1 MERPADWRD
10 ICTVF
15 GRTAMIVKQPEK
27 SLKILEIISKVINEV
42 DIGIHIVDVG
52 GISIFY
58 NQKAADLDDLR
69 PEEVIGRHVLQV
81 FPSLTAESST
91 ILEVL
96 RTGRP
101 IYNRRQTFHNF
112 RGKKIVTLN
121 STIPV
126 VLDGNLVAAAEIS
139 YDITQVQNMADKLLD
154 LQVELYQHGRGKEP
168 AAPPG
173 AARYSFDQIIGRSRA
188 ITQLKQFGLRAARS
202 TSPVFIYGE
211 TGTGKELLVHAIHNA
226 GPRRRG
232 PFITQNCAALPATLL
247 EGILFGTV
255 RGSFTGAENRPGLF
269 ELAHGGTLFLDEINS
284 ADLELQAKLLRVLE
298 DGYVR
303 RVGDGRNR
311 QVDVRV
317 IVASN
322 IPPDRALAAGQIRPD
337 LYYRLNVI
345 SLTVP
350 PLRERREDIP
360 LLAAHFIK
368 QFSEKLN
375 IPPAVVSPS
384 AMARLQAYDWPGN
397 VRQLKHLVEGMLNL
411 LETSEITVE
420 HLPPE
425 IAGDAGLL
433 PGKGVDEEGEEAVS
447 LREAVESLEKRLILT
462 ALARVEGNV
471 AEAARRLKIPRQTL
485 QYKLKC
491 YGLK

>member
-1 MERPADWRD
+1 M
-10 ICTVF
+10 
-15 GRTAMIVKQPEK
+15 
-27 SLKILEIISKVINEV
+27 
-42 DIGIHIVDVG
+42 
-52 GISIFY
+52 
-58 NQKAADLDDLR
+58 
-69 PEEVIGRHVLQV
+69 
-81 FPSLTAESST
+81 
-91 ILEVL
+91 
-96 RTGRP
+96 
-101 IYNRRQTFHNF
+101 
-112 RGKKIVTLN
+112 
-121 STIPV
+121 
-126 VLDGNLVAAAEIS
+126 
-139 YDITQVQNMADKLLD
+139 
-154 LQVELYQHGRGKEP
+154 
-168 AAPPG
+168 
-173 AARYSFDQIIGRSRA
+173 
-188 ITQLKQFGLRAARS
+188 
-202 TSPVFIYGE
+202 FIYGE

-255 RGSFTGAENRPGLF
+255 KGSFTGAENRPGLF

-360 LLAAHFIK
+360 LLAEHFIK

-375 IPPAVVSPS
+375 ISPAVVSPP

-397 VRQLKHLVEGMLNL
+397 VRQLKHLMEGILNL
-411 LETSEITVE
+411 LETSEITAE

-433 PGKGVDEEGEEAVS
+433 PGTGVDEEGEEVVS
-447 LREAVESLEKRLILT
+447 LREAVEGLEKRLILT
-462 ALARVEGNV
+462 ALARVQGNV

>member
-1 MERPADWRD
+1 M
-10 ICTVF
+10 
-15 GRTAMIVKQPEK
+15 TANQSEK
-27 SLKILEIISKVINEV
+27 PVEILEIISKVINAV
-42 DIGIHIVDVG
+42 DIGIHIVDTR

-58 NQKAADLDDLR
+58 NQKAAGLDGLH
-69 PEEVIGRHVLQV
+69 PEEVIGRHVLAV

-101 IYNRRQTFHNF
+101 VYNRRQVFYNF

-126 VLDGNLVAAAEIS
+126 LVDGKPAGAAEIS
-139 YDITQVQNMADKLLD
+139 YDVTQVQEMADKLLD
-154 LQVELYQHGRGKEP
+154 LQVELYRQGR
-168 AAPPG
+168 AAEKAVEPG
-173 AARYSFDQIIGRSRA
+173 AAKYDFEQIIGESGAVR
-188 ITQLKQFGLRAARS
+188 QLKQFGLRAARS
-202 TSPVFIYGE
+202 GAPVFIYGE

-226 GPRRRG
+226 GPRRHG

-255 RGSFTGAENRPGLF
+255 KGSFTGAENRPGLF
-269 ELAHGGTLFLDEINS
+269 ELASGGTLFLDEINS
-284 ADLELQAKLLRVLE
+284 ADLELQAKLLRALE

-303 RVGDGRNR
+303 RVGDGKNR
-311 QVDVRV
+311 PVDVRI

-322 IPPDRALAAGQIRPD
+322 ILPARALAAGQIRPD
-337 LYYRLNVI
+337 LFYRLNVI

-360 LLAAHFIK
+360 LLARYFIK
-368 QFSEKLN
+368 QFSDKLN
-375 IPPAVVSPS
+375 IPAAGIAPE
-384 AMARLQAYDWPGN
+384 AMARLECYDWPGN
-397 VRQLKHLVEGMLNL
+397 VRQLKHLIEGILNL
-411 LETSEITVE
+411 LETGEIRPE

-425 IAGDAGLL
+425 ITCGRVVPPGGVPGSGTAGGFLRPEATG
-433 PGKGVDEEGEEAVS
+433 GEESVLS
-447 LREAVESLEKRLILT
+447 MPEAVARLEKRLIV
-462 ALARVEGNV
+462 AAMAGASGNV
-471 AEAARRLKIPRQTL
+471 AGAARQLGIPRQTL
-485 QYKLKC
+485 QYKLKS